1 MSSKEKSNAI
11 NAVLLEPLEEYR
23 LPTPLELLPM
33 ETDTTPEILRV
44 GERRVQKV
52 LSRLNPRKACGPDR
66 IPNWLLKEYSE
77 ILNASYSEQHLPRMW
92 RLADVTPLPTKKP
105 VKELKKDLR
114 PISLTLC
121 ISKVAE
127 GFIVD
132 DYVKPAVMSV
142 IDDSQYG
149 AIPNSSTT
157 MALISMLHNWSINT
171 DGNGATVSGGTVR
184 TILFDYRKAFDVA
197 MIS

>member
-1 MSSKEKSNAI
+1 
-11 NAVLLEPLEEYR
+11 
-23 LPTPLELLPM
+23 M

-52 LSRLNPRKACGPDR
+52 LSRLNPGKACGPDR
-66 IPNWLLKEYSE
+66 IPNWLLKEYSDAVAFPVKE

-92 RLADVTPLPTKKP
+92 KLADVTPLPKTKP

-114 PISLTLC
+114 PISLTPC

-132 DYVKPAVMSV
+132 DYVKPAVMSI

-157 MALISMLHNWSINT
+157 IALISMLHNWSINT
-171 DGNGATVSGGTVR
+171 DGNGATVS
-184 TILFDYRKAFDVA
+184 TILFDYRKAFDFIDHNILIRKLGTKCKLPVS
-197 MIS
+197 ITNWIDR